1 MEEGQKRDGQK
12 FKSEGAGVHAA
23 VRVASPKPTAMGKPV
38 ENPRD
43 AVAEAVVVI
52 WLVNQATD
60 KGNNSQ
66 KEKRGREDA
75 A

>member
-1 MEEGQKRDGQK
+1 VEKGQKRDGKK
-12 FKSEGAGVHAA
+12 FKSDRASVHAG

-38 ENPRD
+38 ESPRD
-43 AVAEAVVVI
+43 AVTEAVVVI

-66 KEKRGREDA
+66 KEKRGREEA